1 MQERW
6 LEELRCVLKC
16 ESRLRGDGME
26 KVWEFVCVHEFFKE
40 MVPEN

>member
-6 LEELRCVLKC
+6 LEELRCVLKW
-16 ESRLRGDGME
+16 EARLRGDGME
-26 KVWEFVCVHEFFKE
+26 KVWGLVCVHEFFKE